1 MSALRD
7 LQTGFRSFLISE
19 TDAAPGIA
27 GGFADNAAIYRN
39 NVHHTHVSSLQ
50 ANFPSIQALVGDAF
64 FDTLALDY
72 ANNHPPYSAILAQYG
87 SEFPA
92 YLAKR
97 EELSPYPFLPDVAR
111 LEWAL
116 NEAFHAHSSFSLTPA
131 DAARVFSTDTG
142 ETPLT
147 LLSSA
152 RLVSSRFRIRDICDA
167 ALEGNAERIAGLA
180 SETQNLLVMRP
191 DAEVVIAELS
201 DGEYAF
207 LKALAGNASLD
218 GALNAAIAAD
228 PSLSPAEAVGR
239 LLHLGVFVAP
249 EPSRQEP
256 KPCPMLSPMKTGHCR
271 NCSSTSSEKL
281 SPDCPRF
288 RIL

>member
-7 LQTGFRSFLISE
+7 LQTGFRGFLISE
-19 TDAAPGIA
+19 AEAVPGIA
-27 GGFADNAAIYRN
+27 VDFADNVAIYRN
-39 NVHHTHVSSLQ
+39 NVRHAHVGALQ
-50 ANFPSIQALVGDAF
+50 ANFPAIQALVGEAF
-64 FDTLALDY
+64 FDALALAY
-72 ANNHPPYSAILAQYG
+72 ANAHPPYSAILAQYG
-87 SEFPA
+87 SDFPA
-92 YLAKR
+92 FLAAR
-97 EELSPYPFLPDVAR
+97 DELSPYPFLPDVAR